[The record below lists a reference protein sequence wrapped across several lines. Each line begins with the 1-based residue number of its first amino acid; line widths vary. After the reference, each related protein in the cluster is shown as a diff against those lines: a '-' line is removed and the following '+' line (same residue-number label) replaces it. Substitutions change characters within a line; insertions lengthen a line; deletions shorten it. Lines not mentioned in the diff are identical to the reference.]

1 MGGAAV
7 AAGAAAAAAAMAAV
21 AEYAMPSP
29 VRGRMGLPT
38 AAAAVAA
45 AAMLRVE
52 AAAGMV
58 AEGVTGGIPT
68 WQYFGTGYA
77 YPCIANG
84 CAQG

>member
-7 AAGAAAAAAAMAAV
+7 AAAAAAAAAMAAV

-29 VRGRMGLPT
+29 VRGRMGLPK
-38 AAAAVAA
+38 AAAAAAA

-58 AEGVTGGIPT
+58 AEGVPGGIPT
-68 WQYFGTGYA
+68 WEYFGTGYA

>member
-7 AAGAAAAAAAMAAV
+7 AAGAVAAAAAKAAV

-29 VRGRMGLPT
+29 VQERMGRPT
-38 AAAAVAA
+38 AAAAAAA

-58 AEGVTGGIPT
+58 AEGVTGGKPR
-68 WQYFGTGYA
+68 WKYFGTGYA